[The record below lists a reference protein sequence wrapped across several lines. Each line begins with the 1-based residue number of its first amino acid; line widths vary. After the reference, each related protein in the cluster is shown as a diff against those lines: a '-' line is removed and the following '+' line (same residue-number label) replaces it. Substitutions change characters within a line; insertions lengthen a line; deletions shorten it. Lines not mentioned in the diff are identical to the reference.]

1 MSVKTNLFTTIC
13 IPSYINQS
21 IDFPCKS
28 TDWFQ
33 YGGNIALNPF
43 VPNAAFRYPVS
54 KLYFAFFLKKKTH
67 YQMPNISKLL
77 YKLMLYKLHKNHL
90 QVNGTQNKGQ
100 QKK

>member
-54 KLYFAFFLKKKTH
+54 K
-67 YQMPNISKLL
+67 
-77 YKLMLYKLHKNHL
+77 
-90 QVNGTQNKGQ
+90 
-100 QKK
+100 